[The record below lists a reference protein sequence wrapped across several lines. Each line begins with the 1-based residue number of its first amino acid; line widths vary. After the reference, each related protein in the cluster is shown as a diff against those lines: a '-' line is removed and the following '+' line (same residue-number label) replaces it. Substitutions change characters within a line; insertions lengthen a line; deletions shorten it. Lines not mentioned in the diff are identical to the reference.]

1 MNNIDAIMNNKLYR
15 EALEKLSEY
24 ERDREFCNH
33 TIEHFID
40 VSRIAYIMAL
50 EENLSVSKEV
60 AYISG
65 LLAAELG
72 ENVNLAK
79 RAGLLHDIGR
89 VRQYEE
95 GIHHDIASVEMSRE
109 ILKET
114 SFTEDEVN
122 IILNGI
128 ANHRKESDNKL
139 EEIIYKA
146 DKLSRQCFNCKA
158 EKECYW
164 SSEKKNFKITY

>member
-1 MNNIDAIMNNKLYR
+1 MNNIDVIISNKLYK
-15 EALEKLSEY
+15 EALKKLSEY

-40 VSRIAYIMAL
+40 VSRIAYIMVL
-50 EENLSVSKEV
+50 EEKLSVSKEV
-60 AYISG
+60 IYAI
-65 LLAAELG
+65 
-72 ENVNLAK
+72 
-79 RAGLLHDIGR
+79 GLLHDIGR

-114 SFTEDEVN
+114 SFTEQEIN

>member
-1 MNNIDAIMNNKLYR
+1 MNNIDAIMSNKLYK
-15 EALEKLSEY
+15 EALKKLSEY

-40 VSRIAYIMAL
+40 VSRIAYIMVL
-50 EENLSVSKEV
+50 EEKLSVSKEV
-60 AYISG
+60 IYAI
-65 LLAAELG
+65 
-72 ENVNLAK
+72 
-79 RAGLLHDIGR
+79 GLLHDIGR

-114 SFTEDEVN
+114 SFTEQEIN

>member
-1 MNNIDAIMNNKLYR
+1 MENINIILNNKEYKQ
-15 EALEKLSEY
+15 ALEKLSEY
-24 ERDREFCNH
+24 EKNREFCNH

-40 VSRIAYIMAL
+40 VSRIAYIMVL
-50 EENLSVSKEV
+50 EEKLSVSKEV
-60 AYISG
+60 IYAI
-65 LLAAELG
+65 
-72 ENVNLAK
+72 
-79 RAGLLHDIGR
+79 GLLHDIGR
-89 VRQYEE
+89 VKQYEE
-95 GIHHDIASVEMSRE
+95 GIHHDIASVEMSKE

-114 SFTEDEVN
+114 SFTDEEIN

-128 ANHRKESDNKL
+128 ANHRKESDNKV

>member
-1 MNNIDAIMNNKLYR
+1 MNNIDAIMSNKLYK
-15 EALEKLSEY
+15 ESLEKLSEY

-40 VSRIAYIMAL
+40 VSRIAYIMVL
-50 EENLSVSKEV
+50 EEDLKVSKEV
-60 AYISG
+60 IYAI
-65 LLAAELG
+65 
-72 ENVNLAK
+72 
-79 RAGLLHDIGR
+79 GLLHDIGR

-114 SFTEDEVN
+114 NFTEYEIDT
-122 IILNGI
+122 ILNGI

-146 DKLSRQCFNCKA
+146 DKISRQCFNCKA

>member
-1 MNNIDAIMNNKLYR
+1 MNNIDVIMSNKLYK
-15 EALEKLSEY
+15 EALKKLSEY

-40 VSRIAYIMAL
+40 VSRIAYIMVL
-50 EENLSVSKEV
+50 EEILSVSKEV
-60 AYISG
+60 IYAI
-65 LLAAELG
+65 
-72 ENVNLAK
+72 
-79 RAGLLHDIGR
+79 GLLHDIGR

-114 SFTEDEVN
+114 SFTEQEIN

>member
-60 AYISG
+60 IYAI
-65 LLAAELG
+65 
-72 ENVNLAK
+72 
-79 RAGLLHDIGR
+79 GLLHDIGR

-114 SFTEDEVN
+114 NFTEDEVN

>member
-1 MNNIDAIMNNKLYR
+1 MENINIILNNKEYKQ
-15 EALEKLSEY
+15 ALEKLSEY
-24 ERDREFCNH
+24 EKNREFCNH

-40 VSRIAYIMAL
+40 VSRIAYIMVL
-50 EENLSVSKEV
+50 EEKLSVSKEV
-60 AYISG
+60 IYAI
-65 LLAAELG
+65 
-72 ENVNLAK
+72 
-79 RAGLLHDIGR
+79 GLLHDIGR

-95 GIHHDIASVEMSRE
+95 GIHHDIASVEMSKE

-114 SFTEDEVN
+114 SFTDKEIN

-128 ANHRKESDNKL
+128 ANHRKESDNKV

>member
-60 AYISG
+60 IYAI
-65 LLAAELG
+65 
-72 ENVNLAK
+72 
-79 RAGLLHDIGR
+79 GLLHDIGR
-89 VRQYEE
+89 VKQYEE
-95 GIHHDIASVEMSRE
+95 GIHHDIASVEMSKE

-114 SFTEDEVN
+114 SFTKDEIN

>member
-60 AYISG
+60 IYAI
-65 LLAAELG
+65 
-72 ENVNLAK
+72 
-79 RAGLLHDIGR
+79 GLLHDIGR

-114 SFTEDEVN
+114 SFTKDEVN

>member
-60 AYISG
+60 IYAI
-65 LLAAELG
+65 
-72 ENVNLAK
+72 
-79 RAGLLHDIGR
+79 GLLHDIGR
-89 VRQYEE
+89 VKQYEE
-95 GIHHDIASVEMSRE
+95 GIHHDIASVEMSKE

-114 SFTEDEVN
+114 SFTDEEIN

>member
-1 MNNIDAIMNNKLYR
+1 MDNIDKILNSKLYK
-15 EALEKLSEY
+15 ESLEKLKKY
-24 ERDREFCNH
+24 EENREFCNH

-40 VSRIAYIMAL
+40 VARIAYIMVL
-50 EENLSVSKEV
+50 EEKINISKEV
-60 AYISG
+60 IYAI
-65 LLAAELG
+65 
-72 ENVNLAK
+72 
-79 RAGLLHDIGR
+79 GLLHDIGR
-89 VRQYEE
+89 VKQYEE
-95 GIHHDIASVEMSRE
+95 GIHHDIASVDMSRE

-114 SFTEDEVN
+114 SFKQEEVN

-164 SSEKKNFKITY
+164 SLEKKNFKITY

>member
-1 MNNIDAIMNNKLYR
+1 MNNIDVIMSNKLYK
-15 EALEKLSEY
+15 EALKKLSEY

-40 VSRIAYIMAL
+40 VSRIAYIMVL
-50 EENLSVSKEV
+50 EEKLSVSKEV
-60 AYISG
+60 IYAI
-65 LLAAELG
+65 
-72 ENVNLAK
+72 
-79 RAGLLHDIGR
+79 GLLHDIGR
-89 VRQYEE
+89 VKQYED
-95 GIHHDIASVEMSRE
+95 GTNHDLASVEMSKE

-114 SFTEDEVN
+114 TFNEEEIE

-128 ANHRKESDNKL
+128 ENHRSESDNKL

-146 DKLSRQCFNCKA
+146 DKLSRQCFNCEA

-164 SSEKKNFKITY
+164 SKEKKNFTIKY

>member
-60 AYISG
+60 IYAI
-65 LLAAELG
+65 
-72 ENVNLAK
+72 
-79 RAGLLHDIGR
+79 GLLHDIGR

-128 ANHRKESDNKL
+128 SNHRKESDNKL

>member
-1 MNNIDAIMNNKLYR
+1 M
-15 EALEKLSEY
+15 
-24 ERDREFCNH
+24 
-33 TIEHFID
+33 
-40 VSRIAYIMAL
+40 SRIAYIMAL

-60 AYISG
+60 IYAI
-65 LLAAELG
+65 
-72 ENVNLAK
+72 
-79 RAGLLHDIGR
+79 GLLHDIGR

>member
-1 MNNIDAIMNNKLYR
+1 MENINIILNNKEYKQ
-15 EALEKLSEY
+15 ALEKLSEY
-24 ERDREFCNH
+24 EKNREFCNH

-40 VSRIAYIMAL
+40 VSRIAYIMVL
-50 EENLSVSKEV
+50 EEKLNVSKEV
-60 AYISG
+60 IYAI
-65 LLAAELG
+65 
-72 ENVNLAK
+72 
-79 RAGLLHDIGR
+79 GLLHDIGR
-89 VRQYEE
+89 VKQYEE
-95 GIHHDIASVEMSRE
+95 GIHHDIASVEMSKE

-114 SFTEDEVN
+114 SFTDKEIN

-128 ANHRKESDNKL
+128 ANHRKESDNKV

>member
-60 AYISG
+60 IYAI
-65 LLAAELG
+65 
-72 ENVNLAK
+72 
-79 RAGLLHDIGR
+79 GLLHDIGR

-95 GIHHDIASVEMSRE
+95 GIHHDIASVEMSKE

-114 SFTEDEVN
+114 SFTKDEIN

>member
-1 MNNIDAIMNNKLYR
+1 MDNINIILNNKEYKQ
-15 EALEKLSEY
+15 ALEKLSEY
-24 ERDREFCNH
+24 EKNREFCNH

-40 VSRIAYIMAL
+40 VSRIAYIMVL
-50 EENLSVSKEV
+50 EEKLSVSKEV
-60 AYISG
+60 IYAI
-65 LLAAELG
+65 
-72 ENVNLAK
+72 
-79 RAGLLHDIGR
+79 GLLHDIGR
-89 VRQYEE
+89 VKQYEE
-95 GIHHDIASVEMSRE
+95 GIHHDIASVEISKE

-114 SFTEDEVN
+114 SFTDEEIN

-146 DKLSRQCFNCKA
+146 DKLSRQCFNCKV

>member
-1 MNNIDAIMNNKLYR
+1 MENINIILNNKEYKQ
-15 EALEKLSEY
+15 ALEKLSEY
-24 ERDREFCNH
+24 ERNREFCNH
-33 TIEHFID
+33 TIEHFMD
-40 VSRIAYIMAL
+40 VSRIAYIMVL
-50 EENLSVSKEV
+50 EEKLNVSKEV
-60 AYISG
+60 IYSI
-65 LLAAELG
+65 
-72 ENVNLAK
+72 
-79 RAGLLHDIGR
+79 GLLHDIGR
-89 VRQYEE
+89 VKQYEE
-95 GIHHDIASVEMSRE
+95 GIHHDIASVDMSRE

-114 SFTEDEVN
+114 SFTDEEIN

>member
-1 MNNIDAIMNNKLYR
+1 MENINIILNNKEYKQ
-15 EALEKLSEY
+15 ALEKLSEY
-24 ERDREFCNH
+24 ERNREFCNH
-33 TIEHFID
+33 TIEHFMD
-40 VSRIAYIMAL
+40 VSRIAYIMVL
-50 EENLSVSKEV
+50 EEKLNVSKEV
-60 AYISG
+60 IYAI
-65 LLAAELG
+65 
-72 ENVNLAK
+72 
-79 RAGLLHDIGR
+79 GLLHDIGR
-89 VRQYEE
+89 VKQYEE
-95 GIHHDIASVEMSRE
+95 GIHHDIASVEMSKE

-114 SFTEDEVN
+114 SLTDEEIN

>member
-1 MNNIDAIMNNKLYR
+1 MENINIILNNKEYKH
-15 EALEKLSEY
+15 ALEKLSEY
-24 ERDREFCNH
+24 ERNREFCNH

-40 VSRIAYIMAL
+40 VSRIAYIMVL
-50 EENLSVSKEV
+50 EEKLNVSKEV
-60 AYISG
+60 IYAI
-65 LLAAELG
+65 
-72 ENVNLAK
+72 
-79 RAGLLHDIGR
+79 GLLHDIGR
-89 VRQYEE
+89 VKQYEE
-95 GIHHDIASVEMSRE
+95 GIHHDIASVEMSKE

-114 SFTEDEVN
+114 SFTDEEIN

>member
-1 MNNIDAIMNNKLYR
+1 MENINIILNNKEYKQ
-15 EALEKLSEY
+15 ALEKLSEY
-24 ERDREFCNH
+24 ERNREFCNH

-40 VSRIAYIMAL
+40 VSRIAYIMVL
-50 EENLSVSKEV
+50 EEKLSVSKEV
-60 AYISG
+60 IYAI
-65 LLAAELG
+65 
-72 ENVNLAK
+72 
-79 RAGLLHDIGR
+79 GLLHDIGR
-89 VRQYEE
+89 VKQYEE
-95 GIHHDIASVEMSRE
+95 GIHHDIASVEMSKE

-114 SFTEDEVN
+114 SFTDEEIN

-128 ANHRKESDNKL
+128 ANHRKESDNKV

>member
-1 MNNIDAIMNNKLYR
+1 MDVIMNNKLYK
-15 EALEKLSEY
+15 EALKKLSEY

-40 VSRIAYIMAL
+40 VSRIAYIMVL
-50 EENLSVSKEV
+50 EEGLKVSKDV
-60 AYISG
+60 IYAI
-65 LLAAELG
+65 
-72 ENVNLAK
+72 
-79 RAGLLHDIGR
+79 GLLHDIGR

-114 SFTEDEVN
+114 SFIEEEINT
-122 IILNGI
+122 ILNGI

>member
-1 MNNIDAIMNNKLYR
+1 MNNIDVIMSNKLYK
-15 EALEKLSEY
+15 EALKKLSEY

-40 VSRIAYIMAL
+40 VSRIAYIMVL
-50 EENLSVSKEV
+50 EEKLSVSKEV
-60 AYISG
+60 IYAI
-65 LLAAELG
+65 
-72 ENVNLAK
+72 
-79 RAGLLHDIGR
+79 GLLHDIGR

-114 SFTEDEVN
+114 SFTEQEIN

>member
-1 MNNIDAIMNNKLYR
+1 MENINIILNNKEYKQ
-15 EALEKLSEY
+15 ALEKLSEY
-24 ERDREFCNH
+24 ERNREFCNH

-40 VSRIAYIMAL
+40 LSRIAYIMVL
-50 EENLSVSKEV
+50 EEKLSVSKEV
-60 AYISG
+60 IYAI
-65 LLAAELG
+65 
-72 ENVNLAK
+72 
-79 RAGLLHDIGR
+79 GLLHDIGR
-89 VRQYEE
+89 VKQYEE
-95 GIHHDIASVEMSRE
+95 GIHHDIASVEMSKE

-114 SFTEDEVN
+114 SFTDKEIN

>member
-1 MNNIDAIMNNKLYR
+1 MENINIILNNKEYKQ
-15 EALEKLSEY
+15 ALEKLSEY
-24 ERDREFCNH
+24 EKNREFCNH

-40 VSRIAYIMAL
+40 VSRIAYIMVL
-50 EENLSVSKEV
+50 EEKLSVSKEV
-60 AYISG
+60 IYAI
-65 LLAAELG
+65 
-72 ENVNLAK
+72 
-79 RAGLLHDIGR
+79 GLLHDIGR
-89 VRQYEE
+89 VKQYEE
-95 GIHHDIASVEMSRE
+95 GIHHDIASVEMSKE

-114 SFTEDEVN
+114 SFTDKEIN

>member
-60 AYISG
+60 IYAI
-65 LLAAELG
+65 
-72 ENVNLAK
+72 
-79 RAGLLHDIGR
+79 GLLHDIGR

-128 ANHRKESDNKL
+128 ANHRKEGDNKL